1 MHQLCPG
8 TWTCPAAAGGG
19 AAGKK
24 PRFLPA
30 ARWAGQE
37 PGSGAST
44 IAGQEPGSGASTI
57 AGQEPGSSALT
68 SIGAPHD
75 SAVLGAAAPDGN
87 RLGETLWRRQAEET
101 VENDELAPIQA
112 VELTHGIRRVVVAE
126 PPEPV

>member
-1 MHQLCPG
+1 MSRHMDVPRRRRWRSLGQ
-8 TWTCPAAAGGG
+8 
-19 AAGKK
+19 K
-24 PRFLPA
+24 PRFLPE
-30 ARWAGQE
+30 ARW
-37 PGSGAST
+37 
-44 IAGQEPGSGASTI
+44 AGQEPGSGASTI

-75 SAVLGAAAPDGN
+75 SAVLGAAAPVGN